1 MTAWHNP
8 LELWRVRVQTH
19 LPLEGR
25 SSPPRTSSAVLRSLL
40 ARPWQLGRG
49 ASMTLAENVVGN
61 AVFFWSHEA
70 LRLAAR
76 AEGWTAELVVGGLT
90 GIAFQLVVYPPD
102 LVKARLMTQ
111 DGTRA
116 VQEARRIFKA
126 GGVAAFYRGASVA
139 ILRSCII
146 NAAGWPAFWAA
157 QQWFG
162 LAP

>member
-1 MTAWHNP
+1 MWHNP

-40 ARPWQLGRG
+40 AQPWRLGRG

-70 LRLAAR
+70 LRLAASG

-146 NAAGWPAFWAA
+146 NAAGWPAFRAA
-157 QQWFG
+157 QQWLG